1 MKQAA
6 EGGTVEA
13 HELDWLCS
21 VQNLRMDGKILVQ
34 IVRLHGGYEED
45 IRLTSPQYKG
55 YVGLI
60 ARDTSD
66 GRRRLGLRCSRCFRG
81 RVISVRY
88 SDFNM
93 VLRLFLLCSCFFWTR
108 TRRRCWAMFKSLHC
122 ICRGGGLREN

>member
-66 GRRRLGLRCSRCFRG
+66 GRRRLGL
-81 RVISVRY
+81 
-88 SDFNM
+88 
-93 VLRLFLLCSCFFWTR
+93 
-108 TRRRCWAMFKSLHC
+108 
-122 ICRGGGLREN
+122 